1 MDLPI
6 PTATALLMAS
16 QNLLQ
21 SRSLPQDCP
30 TIPTKQVTLVDSR
43 DVSAEL
49 LAAILHL
56 EELPMGRQRERQVE
70 TQPVARAVPVEVV
83 VPERIQMENPAPAAD
98 SVVEGKLA
106 GIALAPQAVHL
117 ALQYSTY

>member
-16 QNLLQ
+16 QNLLL
-21 SRSLPQDCP
+21 SRSLPQDYP
-30 TIPTKQVTLVDSR
+30 TIPMKQVTLVDSR

-70 TQPVARAVPVEVV
+70 TQPVARAVPVEVA
-83 VPERIQMENPAPAAD
+83 VPERIQMENPALAAD
-98 SVVEGKLA
+98 SVAE
-106 GIALAPQAVHL
+106 
-117 ALQYSTY
+117 